1 MSGWIVL
8 AAAHGTP
15 HDVIHTQ
22 TQLSHSNN
30 SGTNTTHTT
39 SEESDTQ
46 SDATE
51 SHSTIEHAARHGAH
65 NGLLHTEK
73 ARYLD
78 VLPDVKQLKVAPLTA
93 DFAPQLGISVLLSP
107 VAETK
112 GNLSKNRQHIVK

>member
-1 MSGWIVL
+1 LG
-8 AAAHGTP
+8 AAHGTP

-39 SEESDTQ
+39 SEESDTL

-51 SHSTIEHAARHGAH
+51 SHSTIEQAAGHCAH

-73 ARYLD
+73 ARYPD
-78 VLPDVKQLKVAPLTA
+78 VLPDVEQLKVAPLTA
-93 DFAPQLGISVLLSP
+93 DFAPQLGKVVLLSL
-107 VAETK
+107 AIETK
-112 GNLSKNRQHIVK
+112 ENLSGNRQHNVK